1 MVCLNIL
8 VFFSIFWSYTG
19 GSTKAVPTAL
29 EVEVYDHLDNKDLEA
44 IDINV
49 DAMEEVTQETENTV
63 EMDSELLDVM
73 GLMHKDITTGSSG

>member
-1 MVCLNIL
+1 M
-8 VFFSIFWSYTG
+8 
-19 GSTKAVPTAL
+19 
-29 EVEVYDHLDNKDLEA
+29 YDHLDNKDLEA

-63 EMDSELLDVM
+63 EMDSELLDIM